1 MEYKKYQTLFKSTG
15 IVMGRFVGVKK
26 NFLNVGVAILSI
38 RVGVAKSFFGK
49 SIEIYETN
57 KITKCRKNHE
67 IFISIDSK
75 LHLIKY

>member
-38 RVGVAKSFFGK
+38 RVGVAKSFLV
-49 SIEIYETN
+49 N
-57 KITKCRKNHE
+57 Q
-67 IFISIDSK
+67 
-75 LHLIKY
+75 